1 MMTMRVW
8 DLGRGAVEDLIA
20 KVDERIPGSCLFDK
34 ERFIAACNEGNT
46 LNEII
51 KPVVELYKSI
61 GVQFE
66 CTAEDLYALY
76 DRYMS

>member
-1 MMTMRVW
+1 MIRVW
-8 DLGRGAVEDLIA
+8 NLGRLDVKDLIERI
-20 KVDERIPGSCLFDK
+20 DECIPGSCLFDK
-34 ERFIAACNEGNT
+34 ARFIDACNEGNT

-51 KPVVELYKSI
+51 KPVKDLYESI
-61 GVQFE
+61 GEHFE